1 MNYGKKGSKKRQAEL
16 TSKGIMYG
24 KKMRVI
30 FCKVLLVCCFAV
42 AIIGG
47 SLGFGVY
54 KGILD
59 SAPSIDDIDATP
71 TGYLTTVL
79 DNQGNE
85 IATLVASG
93 SNRKNVTIDEIP
105 INLQHAFVALEDSR
119 FYEHNGID
127 LTGIIRAGVTG
138 IASGGNFSQGAST
151 ITQQLLKNTVFTEWT
166 SETSFIDKLER
177 KIQEQYL
184 AVQLEKKVS
193 KNWIMENYLNA
204 INLGQNTLGVAVAS
218 ERYFGKDVSELT
230 LSECAVLAAITQN
243 PSRFNPIS
251 NPEKNA
257 ERRMKV
263 LNNMLDQG
271 FISQSEYDEAVA
283 DNVYDR
289 IQLVNVELQDNGIN
303 SYFIDELTDQVIRD
317 LVEQKGYTET
327 QAYKT
332 LYIQN
337 IADEEVN
344 NQDNYTSSP
353 KVSFSYR
360 VSIRSTDGSVKNYS
374 EQTMLSYYKN
384 KDNPNFKSTNYSINF
399 ASEEDADAA
408 IEQYKADIM
417 QEGDEIVDGSETV
430 IYTLQPQASLTVIDQ
445 STGEVK
451 AIVGGRG
458 DKTAS
463 KTLNRATDTT
473 RQPGS
478 TFKILAAY
486 SAALDAGGLTLA
498 SVQDDAPYTYAGANG
513 KSVNNY
519 DRRYRGFTTLREA
532 ITDSINIVTVKTL
545 AQAGVSLGW
554 QYVQEYGFTTVDS
567 RDMNEALALGGIT
580 QGVSNLELTAA
591 YAAIANQG
599 TYIKPKFYTKIL
611 DHDGNVLIDNTT
623 PESHT
628 VIKDT
633 TAWLLT
639 SAMEDVMTSGTGTSA
654 YFGSSMAQAGK
665 SGTTTSSRDALF
677 AGYTPYYTCAVW
689 GGYDDNAMQKGSDT
703 NYPKRI
709 WKAVMKRI
717 HENLAYKDF
726 TKPSGIVAVAVC
738 KESGKLPIEG
748 VCDHDPRGNCVI
760 TEYFAQGTEPTEYCD
775 HHTVANIC
783 TASNMLAGSY
793 CPAETVTTGV
803 YVTGGSETTEDA
815 PYLLTDAFLS
825 QTCTVHNEF
834 NSTYT
839 GTNSFPG
846 STGVNPI
853 GADPAGDAA
862 TPDASTTTT
871 NPNTTT
877 DPAATT
883 DQSVDGQ

>member
-1 MNYGKKGSKKRQAEL
+1 
-16 TSKGIMYG
+16 
-24 KKMRVI
+24 
-30 FCKVLLVCCFAV
+30 
-42 AIIGG
+42 
-47 SLGFGVY
+47 
-54 KGILD
+54 
-59 SAPSIDDIDATP
+59 
-71 TGYLTTVL
+71 
-79 DNQGNE
+79 
-85 IATLVASG
+85 
-93 SNRKNVTIDEIP
+93 
-105 INLQHAFVALEDSR
+105 
-119 FYEHNGID
+119 
-127 LTGIIRAGVTG
+127 
-138 IASGGNFSQGAST
+138 
-151 ITQQLLKNTVFTEWT
+151 
-166 SETSFIDKLER
+166 
-177 KIQEQYL
+177 
-184 AVQLEKKVS
+184 
-193 KNWIMENYLNA
+193 
-204 INLGQNTLGVAVAS
+204 
-218 ERYFGKDVSELT
+218 
-230 LSECAVLAAITQN
+230 
-243 PSRFNPIS
+243 
-251 NPEKNA
+251 
-257 ERRMKV
+257 
-263 LNNMLDQG
+263 
-271 FISQSEYDEAVA
+271 
-283 DNVYDR
+283 
-289 IQLVNVELQDNGIN
+289 
-303 SYFIDELTDQVIRD
+303 
-317 LVEQKGYTET
+317 
-327 QAYKT
+327 
-332 LYIQN
+332 
-337 IADEEVN
+337 
-344 NQDNYTSSP
+344 
-353 KVSFSYR
+353 
-360 VSIRSTDGSVKNYS
+360 
-374 EQTMLSYYKN
+374 
-384 KDNPNFKSTNYSINF
+384 
-399 ASEEDADAA
+399 
-408 IEQYKADIM
+408 M

-478 TFKILAAY
+478 TFKILASY

-513 KSVNNY
+513 KSVSNY
-519 DRRYRGFTTLREA
+519 DKRYRGFTTLREA

-545 AQAGVSLGW
+545 AQVGVSLGW

-783 TASNMLAGSY
+783 NASNMLAGSY

-803 YVTGGSETTEDA
+803 YVIGGSETTEDA

>member
-1 MNYGKKGSKKRQAEL
+1 
-16 TSKGIMYG
+16 
-24 KKMRVI
+24 
-30 FCKVLLVCCFAV
+30 
-42 AIIGG
+42 
-47 SLGFGVY
+47 
-54 KGILD
+54 
-59 SAPSIDDIDATP
+59 
-71 TGYLTTVL
+71 
-79 DNQGNE
+79 
-85 IATLVASG
+85 
-93 SNRKNVTIDEIP
+93 
-105 INLQHAFVALEDSR
+105 
-119 FYEHNGID
+119 
-127 LTGIIRAGVTG
+127 
-138 IASGGNFSQGAST
+138 
-151 ITQQLLKNTVFTEWT
+151 
-166 SETSFIDKLER
+166 
-177 KIQEQYL
+177 
-184 AVQLEKKVS
+184 
-193 KNWIMENYLNA
+193 
-204 INLGQNTLGVAVAS
+204 
-218 ERYFGKDVSELT
+218 
-230 LSECAVLAAITQN
+230 
-243 PSRFNPIS
+243 
-251 NPEKNA
+251 
-257 ERRMKV
+257 
-263 LNNMLDQG
+263 
-271 FISQSEYDEAVA
+271 
-283 DNVYDR
+283 
-289 IQLVNVELQDNGIN
+289 
-303 SYFIDELTDQVIRD
+303 
-317 LVEQKGYTET
+317 
-327 QAYKT
+327 
-332 LYIQN
+332 
-337 IADEEVN
+337 
-344 NQDNYTSSP
+344 
-353 KVSFSYR
+353 
-360 VSIRSTDGSVKNYS
+360 
-374 EQTMLSYYKN
+374 
-384 KDNPNFKSTNYSINF
+384 
-399 ASEEDADAA
+399 
-408 IEQYKADIM
+408 
-417 QEGDEIVDGSETV
+417 
-430 IYTLQPQASLTVIDQ
+430 
-445 STGEVK
+445 
-451 AIVGGRG
+451 
-458 DKTAS
+458 
-463 KTLNRATDTT
+463 
-473 RQPGS
+473 
-478 TFKILAAY
+478 
-486 SAALDAGGLTLA
+486 
-498 SVQDDAPYTYAGANG
+498 
-513 KSVNNY
+513 
-519 DRRYRGFTTLREA
+519 
-532 ITDSINIVTVKTL
+532 
-545 AQAGVSLGW
+545 
-554 QYVQEYGFTTVDS
+554 
-567 RDMNEALALGGIT
+567 MNEALALGGIT

-717 HENLAYKDF
+717 HEDLAYKDF

-793 CPAETVTTGV
+793 CPAETITTGV